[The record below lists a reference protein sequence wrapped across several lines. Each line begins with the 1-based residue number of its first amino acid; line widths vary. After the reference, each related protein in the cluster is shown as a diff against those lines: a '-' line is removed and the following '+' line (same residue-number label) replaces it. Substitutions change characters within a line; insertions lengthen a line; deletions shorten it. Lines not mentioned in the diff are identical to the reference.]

1 MAYLL
6 AGERVAIETED
17 GPTIEVGPILAW
29 PIAALAVHRFSK
41 YLTADD
47 GNAQLVALRDLYDY
61 FVAEAQPTFAIVD
74 HRGAVPNTT
83 SGLLRL
89 PLDLTLKVIEAWI
102 DTATPETTA
111 VDEVIPP
118 GELRDDLNAALKRAK
133 RKAR

>member
-6 AGERVAIETED
+6 AGERVPIETED

-29 PIAALAVHRFSK
+29 PIAAIAVHRFSK
-41 YLTADD
+41 YLTAD
-47 GNAQLVALRDLYDY
+47 GAGPQLVALRDLYDY

-89 PLDLTLKVIEAWI
+89 PVDLTLRVIEAWI
-102 DTATPETTA
+102 DTATPATTA
-111 VDEVIPP
+111 VDEMVPP
-118 GELRDDLNAALKRAK
+118 GEFRNDLNAALKRAK
-133 RKAR
+133 RKAK